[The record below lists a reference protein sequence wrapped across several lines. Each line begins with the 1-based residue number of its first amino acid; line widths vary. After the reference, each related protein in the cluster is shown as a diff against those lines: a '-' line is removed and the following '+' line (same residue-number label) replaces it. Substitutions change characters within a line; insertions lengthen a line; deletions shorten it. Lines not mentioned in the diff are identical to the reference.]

1 MDFSRRFPDFNDI
14 DLDGEEPAPGEKA
27 AKPPPSPLAFTLA
40 AWDAADSYAG
50 EAPPQEWLI
59 GHVLPRKTA
68 GLIVAAGDTG
78 KSFTAL
84 ELCLRVTRGPL
95 GGTSLELP
103 ILGGLVASY
112 GAAAFVTAE
121 DGRGAVHRR
130 IRALDPDGKRQAKR
144 EHPLFVVPLPDAGGP
159 FPIVAEERGKVV
171 ATPQFA
177 ALREQL
183 RTIPDLA
190 LVVLDPLQTF
200 VHADINA
207 DPMAAAL
214 TMSLLNMV
222 AAETGATVLASHHV
236 RKEREAPK
244 TAAEARLLI
253 RGSSALVDQSRFAI
267 VLWTPDEPEVRKV
280 CKALDAHFA
289 PNAVVYGAVVKSNDG
304 ASREKWV
311 CLRGTDGNLRD
322 VTHALRARRA
332 PPAELLE
339 SLVEGIG
346 TAAKEG
352 RPYTKTGVNGLFE
365 RRAELGVQ
373 FADVSKHQ
381 LAKIIDDLMQAGGI
395 VAALASGT
403 TVKWLD
409 VPDGPF
415 ALGEG
420 AFAAGASTA
429 KGGRKGFG
437 NAR

>member
-1 MDFSRRFPDFNDI
+1 MAFTERFPDFIEI
-14 DLDGEEPAPGEKA
+14 DLDGEEPAQGKKA
-27 AKPPPSPLAFTLA
+27 GKSPPSPLAFTLA
-40 AWDAADSYAG
+40 AWDAADAYAG

-59 GHVLPRKTA
+59 GHVLPRRTA

-78 KSFTAL
+78 KSYTAL

-95 GGTSLELP
+95 DGTSLEQP
-103 ILGGLVASY
+103 ILGGLMASY

-144 EHPLFVVPLPDAGGP
+144 EHPLYIVPLPDAGGP

-183 RTIPDLA
+183 RAIPDLA
-190 LVVLDPLQTF
+190 LVVFDPLQTF
-200 VHADINA
+200 VHADINS

-214 TMSLLNMV
+214 TMSLLNML

-280 CKALDAHFA
+280 CKALHANFV
-289 PNAVVYGAVVKSNDG
+289 PNAVVHGAVVKSNDG
-304 ASREKWV
+304 ASREKWTL
-311 CLRGTDGNLRD
+311 LRDANGSLRD
-322 VTHALRARRA
+322 VTHALGVRRA
-332 PPAELLE
+332 PPAELIAELA
-339 SLVEGIG
+339 
-346 TAAKEG
+346 TAVANAATNG
-352 RPYTKTGVNGLFE
+352 HPFTKTGVNGLFE
-365 RRAELGVQ
+365 RRAELGGL
-373 FADVSKHQ
+373 FAYVAKHQ
-381 LAKIIDDLMQAGGI
+381 LVRLCEEMLQAGQL
-395 VAALASGT
+395 VRALASGT
-403 TVKWLD
+403 STKWLD
-409 VPDGPF
+409 VPDGVF
-415 ALGEG
+415 ARGEG
-420 AFAAGASTA
+420 EFAAGASTA
-429 KGGRKGFG
+429 KTARKGFSD
-437 NAR
+437 AR